1 MEQTAGESDK
11 IILIHENALKNVA
24 KMSETFAI
32 LLNRAC
38 LTQRLLECRLAH
50 RDGKEM
56 TETQMAI
63 ITW

>member
-11 IILIHENALKNVA
+11 IILIHENALKNVV
-24 KMSETFAI
+24 SETFAI